1 MYGLNCT
8 GSRDYLVSRRF
19 APLSGNRH
27 TLASDACW
35 AFTLIELLVVVA
47 VLGLLLALLL
57 PGLQSFRSS
66 ARTVQCA
73 NNMHQLG
80 RALAHFAYKSGRYPS
95 PVEMLDQMGTLI
107 DGQTAVYACPD
118 VESARLQ
125 SYGVNACLNRV
136 LSEAQLIAMAD
147 STAKILRYKGGTQ
160 DAWDAII
167 APRHAG
173 MVNTL
178 SCDGSV
184 MLRSPSDINPYDPL
198 EGARICEALWEPL
211 LPCQVLGSKWGCFTQ
226 GLQAVYT
233 PLPFDATTAPVTQTI
248 STLYLPFGV
257 NVGYGDVKQELKGI
271 HPFWDNKPY
280 RPFTAKITGYLTI
293 PTTGNY
299 RFMVSHD
306 DGMSMRVDGKLVH
319 NNNSWT
325 GGPSSS
331 MWNTAGTIQLEG
343 GSRVPIEVS
352 LTQNPP
358 TDNHLWI
365 QWESDSGIALGNIP
379 LSSMCADPD

>member
-1 MYGLNCT
+1 MYGFNCT

-27 TLASDACW
+27 TLASDACR

-57 PGLQSFRSS
+57 PGLQSFRTS

-73 NNMHQLG
+73 NNLHQLG
-80 RALAHFAYKSGRYPS
+80 RGLAHFAYKSGRYPS
-95 PVEMLDQMGTLI
+95 PVEMLDQMGALI

-136 LSEAQLIAMAD
+136 LSEAQLIAMTD
-147 STAKILRYKGGTQ
+147 STAKILRYKGGTK

-184 MLRSPSDINPYDPL
+184 MLRSPSDIKPVRSPRGSENLRSTVGAAASLP
-198 EGARICEALWEPL
+198 GARFE
-211 LPCQVLGSKWGCFTQ
+211 
-226 GLQAVYT
+226 
-233 PLPFDATTAPVTQTI
+233 
-248 STLYLPFGV
+248 
-257 NVGYGDVKQELKGI
+257 VGML
-271 HPFWDNKPY
+271 H
-280 RPFTAKITGYLTI
+280 A
-293 PTTGNY
+293 
-299 RFMVSHD
+299 
-306 DGMSMRVDGKLVH
+306 
-319 NNNSWT
+319 
-325 GGPSSS
+325 
-331 MWNTAGTIQLEG
+331 
-343 GSRVPIEVS
+343 
-352 LTQNPP
+352 
-358 TDNHLWI
+358 
-365 QWESDSGIALGNIP
+365 GIAGGVYAAP
-379 LSSMCADPD
+379 L

>member
-1 MYGLNCT
+1 M
-8 GSRDYLVSRRF
+8 SKRF

-27 TLASDACW
+27 TLASDARR

-57 PGLQSFRSS
+57 PGLQSFRTS

-73 NNMHQLG
+73 NNLHQLG

-95 PVEMLDQMGTLI
+95 PVEMLDQMGALI

-136 LSEAQLIAMAD
+136 LSEAQLIAMTD

-160 DAWDAII
+160 DAWDASI

-173 MVNTL
+173 MANTL

-184 MLRSPSDINPYDPL
+184 TLRSPSDINPYDPL
-198 EGARICEALWEPL
+198 EGARICAALWEPL
-211 LPCQVLGSKWGCFTQ
+211 LPCDMGCFTQ
-226 GLQAVYT
+226 GLKVVYT
-233 PLPFDATTAPVTQTI
+233 PHDSAVAPVTRTI
-248 STLYLPFGV
+248 STLYLPFGIV
-257 NVGYGDVKQELKGI
+257 RYQSDRVLPDLEGI
-271 HPFWDNKPY
+271 HPFWDNTPGRRFK
-280 RPFTAKITGYLTI
+280 TKITGYLTI

-299 RFMVSHD
+299 EFMVSHD
-306 DGMSMRVDGKLVH
+306 DSMNMRVDGKLVH
-319 NNNSWT
+319 YKDDWT
-325 GGPSSS
+325 GTATGPLASPR
-331 MWNTAGTIQLEG
+331 WNTAGPIQLEG
-343 GSRVPIEVS
+343 GSRVPIEV
-352 LTQNPP
+352 NH
-358 TDNHLWI
+358 DNYNEFENHLWI
-365 QWESDSGIALGNIP
+365 MWKSDSGIALGQIP
-379 LSSMCADPD
+379 LSSMCADPTN